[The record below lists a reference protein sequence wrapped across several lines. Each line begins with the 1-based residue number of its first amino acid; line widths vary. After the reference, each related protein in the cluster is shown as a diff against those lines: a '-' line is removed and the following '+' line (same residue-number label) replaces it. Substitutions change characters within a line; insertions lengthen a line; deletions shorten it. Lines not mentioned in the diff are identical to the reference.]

1 MESRLHSILGK
12 SGLLAT
18 ARRVAPLKHKA
29 GLAMLFSAVVG
40 LCATVGTSQELTPRA
55 YWPTPRGTQL
65 LILGYNHSTGD
76 VVIDPSLP
84 VVGVDSDIHLGLLAY
99 ARTLSLRG
107 RTANLLIEVPYSKG
121 TTRGDLEGES
131 MRRDF
136 SGFGDFGITL
146 SVNLLGA
153 PSMTPSEF
161 QELRQNPH
169 PILGASVKVVAPT
182 GEYDAEKLI
191 NIGTNRW
198 AVKGELGYMIPIK
211 PRWLLEFELGG
222 WLIGD
227 NDSFL
232 GETREQDSV
241 FTGEVHLVRRFKPG
255 FWASLDLNYYT
266 GGQSTIG
273 GVEVADLQ
281 RNSRLG
287 GTVVV
292 PIRRRHAVKV
302 GYSTGVVT
310 ESGGDYEMLLLSF
323 TTLIK

>member
-1 MESRLHSILGK
+1 
-12 SGLLAT
+12 
-18 ARRVAPLKHKA
+18 
-29 GLAMLFSAVVG
+29 MLFSAVVG
-40 LCATVGTSQELTPRA
+40 LCATAGISQELTPRA
-55 YWPTPRGTQL
+55 YWPTPRGTQI
-65 LILGYNHSTGD
+65 LILGYNRSTGD
-76 VVIDPSLP
+76 VVSDPSLP
-84 VVGVDSDIHLGLLAY
+84 VVGVDSDIHLGLIAY
-99 ARTLSLRG
+99 TRTLSLWG

-121 TTRGDLEGES
+121 TTEGDLEGDS

-136 SGFGDFGITL
+136 SGFGDLGLTL

-161 QELRQNPH
+161 QELRQKPH

-232 GETREQDSV
+232 GETREQDPV

-266 GGQSTIG
+266 GGRSTIG

-292 PIRRRHAVKV
+292 PIRRRHTVKV

-310 ESGGDYEMLLLSF
+310 GSGGDYEMLLLSF